1 MTPIIES
8 LLDKYEQGMVSRR
21 ELVKALA
28 VVAVPGGLSSR
39 PEVSRERRESQRQS
53 QSGALRGV
61 NINHVN
67 LQVSN
72 LDRSVEFYR
81 QLFSLPPKR
90 EVPGRPYAL
99 DLADGLSFLS
109 VPERDP
115 TGDID
120 HFCVGVEDFEPERVA
135 NAIRGAG
142 LDRNLRV
149 GQDNVY
155 VTDPDDIRVQI
166 SWPDWGG

>member
-8 LLDKYEQGMVSRR
+8 LLDKYERGTVSRR

-39 PEVSRERRESQRQS
+39 REVSREWRERQSQS

-72 LDRSVEFYR
+72 LDRSVECYL
-81 QLFSLPPKR
+81 Q
-90 EVPGRPYAL
+90 RP
-99 DLADGLSFLS
+99 STPS
-109 VPERDP
+109 
-115 TGDID
+115 
-120 HFCVGVEDFEPERVA
+120 
-135 NAIRGAG
+135 
-142 LDRNLRV
+142 
-149 GQDNVY
+149 
-155 VTDPDDIRVQI
+155 
-166 SWPDWGG
+166 